1 MAGIYYI
8 KCSKQ
13 IMLMSNR
20 RKFLLTAGKMTAA
33 GLILP
38 TWACNANSGTSTAA
52 EADMA
57 DSAADGAMQA
67 AGTLDAFG
75 IQLYTVRDVLPQD
88 PKGTLRQLADYGY
101 TQIEGYEGAQ
111 GMFWGMEHTE
121 FKDYIDSL
129 GLTMVSS
136 HCNIDENFEEK
147 ARQAAEIG
155 MDYLICP
162 YIGAQDSKEAWQA
175 VVDKFNQRG
184 QTCAD
189 NGIRFAYHNHGY
201 SFEEVYGIVPQ
212 DFMMENTN
220 DSVDYEM
227 DIYWVVTGGADPID
241 YLNKYPDKWKL
252 CHVKDRER
260 GADPA
265 ESEASVD
272 LGTGSI
278 DFAEI
283 LSVAARHG
291 MEYYIVEQERYPA
304 STPLESAEVDATYL
318 RQLQFG

>member
-1 MAGIYYI
+1 MTD
-8 KCSKQ
+8 
-13 IMLMSNR
+13 R
-20 RKFLLTAGKMTAA
+20 RKFLRQSAKYGAASLLLPAWACGSGGESPEAGAETTQTEAETAG
-33 GLILP
+33 
-38 TWACNANSGTSTAA
+38 
-52 EADMA
+52 
-57 DSAADGAMQA
+57 
-67 AGTLDAFG
+67 GTLDAFG

-88 PKGTLRQLADYGY
+88 PKGTLRKLADYGY
-101 TQIEGYEGAQ
+101 KQVEGYEGAQ

-121 FKDYIDSL
+121 FKDYLDEL

-155 MDYLICP
+155 MEYLICP
-162 YIGAQDSKEAWQA
+162 HIGAQDSKEAWQA

-201 SFEEVYGIVPQ
+201 SFENVYGIVPQ

-227 DIYWVVTGGADPID
+227 DIYWVVTAGADPIA

-252 CHVKDRER
+252 CHVKDRMTDAA
-260 GADPA
+260 AD
-265 ESEASVD
+265 EADASTD

-278 DFAEI
+278 DYGEI
-283 LSVAARHG
+283 LAVAQDHG
-291 MEYYIVEQERYPA
+291 MEYYIVEQERYDN
-304 STPLESAEVDATYL
+304 STPMESAEVDARYL
-318 RQLQFG
+318 QQLRFG